1 MNGTFQSRHSITGL
15 AALSLALLCVTPLDA
30 WAYIDP
36 GTGSYLFQL
45 GLAAVLAGLYTV
57 RRQWYALVSVFRG
70 RTDRASVSVPA
81 QRSNDVE

>member
-1 MNGTFQSRHSITGL
+1 MNGTFLSRHSISGL
-15 AALSLALLCVTPLDA
+15 VLLALGLLCLTPLNA

-57 RRQWYALVSVFRG
+57 RRQWYALVSVLRG
-70 RTDRASVSVPA
+70 RPDRTSVSVPV